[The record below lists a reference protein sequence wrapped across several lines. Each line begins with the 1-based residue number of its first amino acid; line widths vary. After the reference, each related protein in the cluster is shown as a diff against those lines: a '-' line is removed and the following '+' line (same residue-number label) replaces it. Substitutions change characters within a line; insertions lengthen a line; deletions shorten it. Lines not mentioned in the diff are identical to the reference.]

1 MIYRFTGRVFI
12 IDLLQLQC
20 NPSHQQLLAGYF
32 PVTCRSSQPWR
43 STSIRSWGTE
53 HRGLL
58 QKSHRRQTQWD
69 WGTASSR
76 NHFPGR
82 GDGSEPCPC
91 TPVLCPAGNE
101 PFLEYPTFSSR
112 CCLHSSANTALG
124 MWLNTG
130 MGQWWP
136 RPLACL
142 ALPQAAAELLVKA
155 TILQRSWLV
164 QITASDSWEQ
174 REKKQS

>member
-1 MIYRFTGRVFI
+1 MQSKPSAAFSWVFPCGLQELPALEIHQHQELRGQSTGVCCR
-12 IDLLQLQC
+12 
-20 NPSHQQLLAGYF
+20 NPTGGKPSGTGA
-32 PVTCRSSQPWR
+32 QPPPE
-43 STSIRSWGTE
+43 TIFLGE
-53 HRGLL
+53 GMVQNPAHAP
-58 QKSHRRQTQWD
+58 Q
-69 WGTASSR
+69 
-76 NHFPGR
+76 
-82 GDGSEPCPC
+82 
-91 TPVLCPAGNE
+91 VLCPAGNE

-136 RPLACL
+136 CPLACL

-155 TILQRSWLV
+155 TILQRSWLI